1 MTDRMDSGIC
11 HFHIIHNAFQ
21 KEYSRYNL
29 ISRWKLWGIFIFYF
43 IFFRICAQNKDR
55 LIWQPPHFLLNS
67 VWERKT
73 VAEES
78 KSTGDSKTILYCFAL
93 VCFVLRAGYDYS
105 PGLLSCVEVFWCFCC
120 GVYSLRARVL
130 SGQWEYLFLQEWLTM
145 TLETWF
151 NMAFFWA
158 AVSI

>member
-1 MTDRMDSGIC
+1 MTDRVDSGFC

-21 KEYSRYNL
+21 KEYSRHNI
-29 ISRWKLWGIFIFYF
+29 ISCWKLRGILIFYF
-43 IFFRICAQNKDR
+43 IFFRICAQNKD
-55 LIWQPPHFLLNS
+55 LLLNS
-67 VWERKT
+67 VWERKKQKNPNLQET
-73 VAEES
+73 AKLYCIV
-78 KSTGDSKTILYCFAL
+78 LYCFAL
-93 VCFVLRAGYDYS
+93 VCFVLRAGYDYC

-130 SGQWEYLFLQEWLTM
+130 SGQWEYLFLREWLTM

-151 NMAFFWA
+151 NMAFFWT